1 MGANPTFTAPQPNLQ
16 PIAARILVTDD
27 QPEMLDLMDRALGNS
42 YECEFASSIDE
53 ARDQLST
60 GTFQLVICNLD
71 SADSSGLDLA
81 REIVRDHP
89 DTATVVLVTG
99 DDDPAAAKTLFA
111 DGIFGYLV
119 EPFWP
124 GQLLIIVM
132 SALRRRDLEIAAN
145 AHSQNLE
152 DRRQTIIDMAPIG
165 IYAKDVS
172 GHYIVANDK
181 ANELA
186 GLQPGELVGLTD
198 EAFLS
203 AKELELGRLS
213 FQRVI
218 DERTSHER
226 EDTVEIGG
234 EMKTFK
240 SIRFPLLDE
249 IGEITAV
256 GGISVDI
263 TAERAAVRLRDELTA
278 TQQNAIEELR
288 LSRQE
293 TIEGLTKAIEL
304 HDSSTGEHVDR
315 MAAISSFLA
324 TQIGFDPD
332 QVSLLRAAAP
342 MHDVGKIGVSAE
354 ILCKAGP
361 LTAEEREAMER
372 HTVVGHRI
380 FAHFESELSRIAA
393 SIALTH
399 HERFDGSGYPQGLE
413 GDEIPIEGRITAVAD
428 VFDALL
434 TDRSYRSALSTDEA
448 VAVMREGTGTQFD
461 PDVVGVLLDNLEV
474 ALTIRGLVGR
484 GSQDSNLESPVLE
497 TGALAS
503 WATAPEGAGS

>member
-1 MGANPTFTAPQPNLQ
+1 MGAHSTLPASQPGLK

-27 QPEMLDLMDRALGNS
+27 QPGMLDLMDRALGDT
-42 YECEFASSIDE
+42 YECEYAGSIEE
-53 ARDQLST
+53 ARDRLGT
-60 GTFQLVICNLD
+60 GTFQLAICNLD
-71 SADSSGLDLA
+71 SADSDGLELA

-89 DTATVVLVTG
+89 GTATVVLVTG
-99 DDDPAAAKTLFA
+99 EDNPEAAKSLFA
-111 DGIFGYLV
+111 HGVFGYLV

-124 GQLLIIVM
+124 GQLLITVM
-132 SALRRRDLEIAAN
+132 SALRRRDLEITAK

-203 AKELELGRLS
+203 PEELEVGSLS
-213 FQRVI
+213 FQRVL
-218 DERTSHER
+218 DERTPHER

-234 EMKTFK
+234 EVKTFK

-249 IGEITAV
+249 AGEITAV

-263 TAERAAVRLRDELTA
+263 TAERAAVQLRDELTA
-278 TQQNAIEELR
+278 TQQNAIEDLQ

-315 MAAISSFLA
+315 MAAIASFLA
-324 TQIGFDPD
+324 AQIGLDSD

-354 ILCKAGP
+354 ILCKPGP

-380 FAHFESELSRIAA
+380 FAHFESELSRVAA

-434 TDRSYRSALSTDEA
+434 TDRSYRSALSMDDA
-448 VAVMREGTGTQFD
+448 IAVMRDGRGTQFD
-461 PDVVGVLLDNLEV
+461 PDIVDVLLDNLEV
-474 ALTIRGLVGR
+474 ALTIRGSV
-484 GSQDSNLESPVLE
+484 S
-497 TGALAS
+497 AS
-503 WATAPEGAGS
+503 RHDR

>member
-1 MGANPTFTAPQPNLQ
+1 MGVHPTSVAFQPDSM
-16 PIAARILVTDD
+16 PIGARILVADN
-27 QPEMLDLMDRALGNS
+27 QPGMLDLMDRALGDS
-42 YECEFASSIDE
+42 YECEFASSLAE
-53 ARDQLST
+53 ARDQL
-60 GTFQLVICNLD
+60 GVRTFDLVICNLD

-99 DDDPAAAKTLFA
+99 EDDPEAAKALFA
-111 DGIFGYLV
+111 HGVFGYLV

-124 GQLLIIVM
+124 GQLLITVM

-165 IYAKDVS
+165 IYAKDIS

-186 GLQPGELVGLTD
+186 GLRPGELVGLTD

-203 AKELELGRLS
+203 PKELELGSLS
-213 FQRVI
+213 FQRVV

-234 EMKTFK
+234 EVKTFK

-249 IGEITAV
+249 AGEITAV

-263 TAERAAVRLRDELTA
+263 TADRAAVRLRDELTA
-278 TQQNAIEELR
+278 TQRNAIEELQ

-315 MAAISSFLA
+315 MAAIASFLA
-324 TQIGFDPD
+324 TRIGFDPD

-342 MHDVGKIGVSAE
+342 MHDVGKIGVPAN

-372 HTVVGHRI
+372 HTVVGHKI

-434 TDRSYRSALSTDEA
+434 TDRSYRSALSTDDA
-448 VAVMREGTGTQFD
+448 VAVMRDGRGTQFD
-461 PDVVGVLLDNLEV
+461 PQIVDVLLDNLEV
-474 ALTIRGLVGR
+474 ALTLRGLVSADGH
-484 GSQDSNLESPVLE
+484 
-497 TGALAS
+497 
-503 WATAPEGAGS
+503 

>member
-1 MGANPTFTAPQPNLQ
+1 M
-16 PIAARILVTDD
+16 PIAVRILVTDD
-27 QPEMLDLMDRALGNS
+27 QPGMLDLMDRALGDS
-42 YECEFASSIDE
+42 YECEFAGSIEE
-53 ARDQLST
+53 ARDQLDN
-60 GTFQLVICNLD
+60 GAFHLVICNLD
-71 SADSSGLDLA
+71 SADSSGLGLA

-99 DDDPAAAKTLFA
+99 EDDPEAAKALFA
-111 DGIFGYLV
+111 HGVFGYLV

-124 GQLLIIVM
+124 GQLLITVM

-145 AHSQNLE
+145 AHSQNLA

-186 GLQPGELVGLTD
+186 GLGPGELVGLTD
-198 EAFLS
+198 EAFLP
-203 AKELELGRLS
+203 AEELELSRLS
-213 FQRVI
+213 FQRVV
-218 DERTSHER
+218 DEQTSHER

-234 EMKTFK
+234 ETKTFK

-249 IGEITAV
+249 EGEITAV
-256 GGISVDI
+256 GGISVEI
-263 TAERAAVRLRDELTA
+263 TAERAAAQLRDELSA
-278 TQQNAIEELR
+278 AQQNAIEELQ

-315 MAAISSFLA
+315 MAAIASFLA
-324 TQIGFDPD
+324 AQIGCDPG
-332 QVSLLRAAAP
+332 QARLLRAAAP

-354 ILCKAGP
+354 ILCKPGP
-361 LTAEEREAMER
+361 LSPAEREAMER
-372 HTVVGHRI
+372 HTVIGHKI
-380 FAHFESELSRIAA
+380 FAHFESELSRVAA

-399 HERFDGSGYPQGLE
+399 HERFDGSGYPQGRE
-413 GDEIPIEGRITAVAD
+413 GAEIPIEGRITAVAD

-434 TDRSYRSALSTDEA
+434 TNRSYRPAFSPDDA
-448 VAVMREGTGTQFD
+448 VAVMRDGAGTQFD
-461 PDVVGVLLDNLEV
+461 PEIVAVLLDNLEV
-474 ALTIRGLVGR
+474 VLTIRGVV
-484 GSQDSNLESPVLE
+484 P
-497 TGALAS
+497 
-503 WATAPEGAGS
+503 AGSADTLAP

>member
-1 MGANPTFTAPQPNLQ
+1 MRTHPIFAPAPQPGLR

-27 QPEMLDLMDRALGNS
+27 QPGMLDLMDRALGDT

-53 ARDQLST
+53 ARDQLDN
-60 GTFQLVICNLD
+60 GTFHLVICNLD

-99 DDDPAAAKTLFA
+99 EDDPEAAKALFA
-111 DGIFGYLV
+111 HGVFGYLV

-124 GQLLIIVM
+124 GQLLITVM
-132 SALRRRDLEIAAN
+132 SALRRRDLEIAAD

-165 IYAKDVS
+165 IYAKDIS

-203 AKELELGRLS
+203 PEELEIGSLS
-213 FQRVI
+213 FQRVV

-234 EMKTFK
+234 EVKTFK

-249 IGEITAV
+249 EGEITAV

-278 TQQNAIEELR
+278 TQQNAIEELQ

-315 MAAISSFLA
+315 MAAIASFLA
-324 TQIGFDPD
+324 ARIGFDSN
-332 QVSLLRAAAP
+332 QVNLLRAAAP

-354 ILCKAGP
+354 ILRKAGP
-361 LTAEEREAMER
+361 LTTEEREAMER
-372 HTVVGHRI
+372 HTVVGHKI

-434 TDRSYRSALSTDEA
+434 TDRSYRSALSMDEA
-448 VAVMREGTGTQFD
+448 VAVMRDGTGTQFD
-461 PDVVGVLLDNLEV
+461 PDIVDALLNNLEV
-474 ALTIRGLVGR
+474 ALTIRGLVSAR
-484 GSQDSNLESPVLE
+484 SVDTLVP
-497 TGALAS
+497 
-503 WATAPEGAGS
+503 